1 MRLIDAEAVE
11 KSIREFRCDHCDRRM
26 GYKKGKRVFLYE
38 IGGVP
43 CRACDIDDAF
53 FYLEDAPIIDAIP
66 VEWLKEKRNDELHKL
81 AENVYGRLEDELCIA
96 IIRVLELWN
105 KEKEG
110 DNG

>member
-1 MRLIDAEAVE
+1 MRLIEAETVKEMLMRVIFGADRKIDAWVDAMPAV
-11 KSIREFRCDHCDRRM
+11 
-26 GYKKGKRVFLYE
+26 
-38 IGGVP
+38 
-43 CRACDIDDAF
+43 
-53 FYLEDAPIIDAIP
+53 DAIP